1 VLHVTSRSTSSSLS
15 GKARHSSKAFI
26 VDLLVAMRYGG
37 DHDSAARRLGRTGDG
52 GIDRVIDEDHLGR
65 DRIYVQ
71 ARRSGPATS
80 AAVQTFRA

>member
-1 VLHVTSRSTSSSLS
+1 
-15 GKARHSSKAFI
+15 
-26 VDLLVAMRYGG
+26 MRYGG